1 MTDEVLQNDQLQ
13 LECYFM
19 ERYIRRGMEG
29 FAREALTFSPVVHV
43 TGARQVGKSTLTRHL
58 GLERAV
64 YITLDDPAAFSL
76 AEEDPM
82 TFVQQGG
89 NGTLIIDEIQRLPE
103 LTLPL
108 KAEVDKDRRP
118 GRFVIT
124 GSSDFARGIGRK
136 DSLAGR
142 IIDLHL
148 HPLSQQEICETVSDG
163 AFVDRIDE
171 LIGLPARSTPG
182 EYVDRASLVD
192 KVLKGGYP
200 VALEL
205 PDRMRRAWFDSY
217 VSHVTVV
224 EETLSRESA
233 QPGRLQSLLRLLAA
247 HQAGELVPAK
257 LAREAEIPASTV
269 RSYLDTLSRLFLSSQ
284 VKAWKSNLT
293 SREISKPKSWVT
305 DSGLASWLAGQ
316 TRDMLMDPLA
326 QSHLGHLVE
335 GFVIQEL
342 SAQQGWAE
350 SEHQLFHWRDST
362 GIEVDIVI
370 EFADNSIAAL
380 EVKSGSTVKAGQV
393 RHVRTLSEKLGARF
407 RGGFVLAPIP
417 HVQPLGDKICALPM
431 SYLWRK

>member
-1 MTDEVLQNDQLQ
+1 
-13 LECYFM
+13 M

-64 YITLDDPAAFSL
+64 YVTLDDPAALSL
-76 AEEDPM
+76 AEEDPT

-89 NGTLIIDEIQRLPE
+89 DATLIIDEIQRLPE

-108 KAEVDKDRRP
+108 KAEVDRNRRP
-118 GRFVIT
+118 GRFIIT
-124 GSSDFARGIGRK
+124 GSSDFARGVGRK

-148 HPLSQQEICETVSDG
+148 NPLSQQEICETVSDG
-163 AFVDRIDE
+163 AFVDRLDE
-171 LIGLPARSTPG
+171 LVELPVRSVPT
-182 EYVDRASLVD
+182 EQVDRAGLVD

-205 PDRMRRAWFDSY
+205 QDRMRRAWFESY
-217 VSHVTVV
+217 VSHVTVI

-316 TRDMLMDPLA
+316 TRDMLMNPLV

-335 GFVIQEL
+335 GFVLQEL

-350 SEHQLFHWRDST
+350 NQHQLLHWRDST
-362 GIEVDIVI
+362 GMEADVVI

-380 EVKSGSTVKAGQV
+380 EIKSGATVKAGQV
-393 RHVRTLSEKLGARF
+393 RHLRALSEKLGPRF

-417 HVQPLGDKICALPM
+417 YVQPLGDKLCALPM
-431 SYLWRK
+431 SFLWRG

>member
-1 MTDEVLQNDQLQ
+1 
-13 LECYFM
+13 M

-64 YITLDDPAAFSL
+64 YVTLDDPAALSL
-76 AEEDPM
+76 AEEDPT

-89 NGTLIIDEIQRLPE
+89 DATLIIDEIQRLPE

-108 KAEVDKDRRP
+108 KAEVDRNRRP
-118 GRFVIT
+118 GRFIIT
-124 GSSDFARGIGRK
+124 GSSDFARGVGRK

-163 AFVDRIDE
+163 AFVDRLDD
-171 LIGLPARSTPG
+171 LVGLPVRSVPT
-182 EYVDRASLVD
+182 EQVDRAGLVD

-200 VALEL
+200 VALDL
-205 PDRMRRAWFDSY
+205 QDRMRRAWYESY
-217 VSHVTVV
+217 LSHVTVI

-305 DSGLASWLAGQ
+305 DSGLAAWLAGQ
-316 TRDMLMDPLA
+316 TRDMLMNPLV

-335 GFVIQEL
+335 GFVLQEL

-350 SEHQLFHWRDST
+350 NQHQLLHWRDSAGT
-362 GIEVDIVI
+362 EADVVI

-380 EVKSGSTVKAGQV
+380 EIKSGATVKAGQV
-393 RHVRTLSEKLGARF
+393 RHLRALSEKLGPRF
-407 RGGFVLAPIP
+407 RGGFVLAPISY
-417 HVQPLGDKICALPM
+417 VQPLGDKLCALPM
-431 SYLWRK
+431 SYLWRG

>member
-1 MTDEVLQNDQLQ
+1 
-13 LECYFM
+13 M

-64 YITLDDPAAFSL
+64 YVTLDDPAALSL
-76 AEEDPM
+76 AEEDPT

-89 NGTLIIDEIQRLPE
+89 DATLIIDEIQRLPE

-108 KAEVDKDRRP
+108 KAEVDRNRRP
-118 GRFVIT
+118 GRFIIT
-124 GSSDFARGIGRK
+124 GSSDFARGVGRK

-148 HPLSQQEICETVSDG
+148 NPLSQQEICETVSDG
-163 AFVDRIDE
+163 AFVDRLDE
-171 LIGLPARSTPG
+171 LVELPVRSVPT
-182 EYVDRASLVD
+182 EQVDRAGLVD

-205 PDRMRRAWFDSY
+205 QDRMRRAWFESY
-217 VSHVTVV
+217 VSHVTVI

-316 TRDMLMDPLA
+316 TRDMLMNPLV

-335 GFVIQEL
+335 GFVLQEL

-350 SEHQLFHWRDST
+350 NQHQLLHWRDSA
-362 GIEVDIVI
+362 GMEADVVI
-370 EFADNSIAAL
+370 E
-380 EVKSGSTVKAGQV
+380 
-393 RHVRTLSEKLGARF
+393 LSL
-407 RGGFVLAPIP
+407 I
-417 HVQPLGDKICALPM
+417 HI
-431 SYLWRK
+431 

>member
-1 MTDEVLQNDQLQ
+1 
-13 LECYFM
+13 M
-19 ERYIRRGMEG
+19 ERYIERGMEG

-64 YITLDDPAAFSL
+64 YVTLDDPAALSL
-76 AEEDPM
+76 AEEDPT

-89 NGTLIIDEIQRLPE
+89 DATLIIDEIQRLPE

-108 KAEVDKDRRP
+108 KAEVDRNRRP
-118 GRFVIT
+118 GRFIIT
-124 GSSDFARGIGRK
+124 GSSDFARGVGRK

-163 AFVDRIDE
+163 AFVDRLDD
-171 LIGLPARSTPG
+171 LVGLPVRSVPT
-182 EYVDRASLVD
+182 EQVDRAGLVD

-200 VALEL
+200 VALDL
-205 PDRMRRAWFDSY
+205 HDRMRRAWYESY
-217 VSHVTVV
+217 VSHVTVI

-316 TRDMLMDPLA
+316 TRDMLVNPLV

-335 GFVIQEL
+335 GFVLQEL

-350 SEHQLFHWRDST
+350 NQHQLLHWRDSA
-362 GIEVDIVI
+362 GMEVDVVI
-370 EFADNSIAAL
+370 EFSDNSIAAL
-380 EVKSGSTVKAGQV
+380 EIKSGATVKAGQV
-393 RHVRTLSEKLGARF
+393 RHLRALSEKLGPRF
-407 RGGFVLAPIP
+407 RGGFVLAPISS
-417 HVQPLGDKICALPM
+417 VQPLGDKLCALPM
-431 SYLWRK
+431 SYLWRG

>member
-1 MTDEVLQNDQLQ
+1 
-13 LECYFM
+13 M

-64 YITLDDPAAFSL
+64 YVTLDDPAALSL
-76 AEEDPM
+76 AEEDPT

-89 NGTLIIDEIQRLPE
+89 DATLIIDEIQRLPE

-108 KAEVDKDRRP
+108 KAEVDRNRRP
-118 GRFVIT
+118 GRFIIT
-124 GSSDFARGIGRK
+124 GSSDFARGVGRK

-163 AFVDRIDE
+163 AFVDRLDD
-171 LIGLPARSTPG
+171 LVGLPVRSVPT
-182 EYVDRASLVD
+182 EQVDRAGLVD

-200 VALEL
+200 VALDL
-205 PDRMRRAWFDSY
+205 QDRMRRAWYESY
-217 VSHVTVV
+217 VSHVTVI

-305 DSGLASWLAGQ
+305 DSGLAAWLAGQ
-316 TRDMLMDPLA
+316 TRDMLMNPLM

-335 GFVIQEL
+335 GFVLQEL

-350 SEHQLFHWRDST
+350 NQHQLLHWRDSA
-362 GIEVDIVI
+362 GMEADAVI

-380 EVKSGSTVKAGQV
+380 EIKSGATVKAGQV
-393 RHVRTLSEKLGARF
+393 RHLRALSEKLGSRF
-407 RGGFVLAPIP
+407 RGGFVLAPISY
-417 HVQPLGDKICALPM
+417 VQPLGDKLCALPM
-431 SYLWRK
+431 SYLWRG